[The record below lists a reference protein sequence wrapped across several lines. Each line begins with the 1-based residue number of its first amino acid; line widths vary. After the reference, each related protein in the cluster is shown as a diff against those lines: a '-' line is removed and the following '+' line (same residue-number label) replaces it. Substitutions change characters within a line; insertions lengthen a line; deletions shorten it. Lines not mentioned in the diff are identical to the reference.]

1 MSSEKIL
8 KIVLDERDEEDLR
21 DLILYTLWQLS
32 TIVDRHLG
40 VVNKDNVGLW
50 RCFADELLLIYQV
63 NLSKVHLEAM
73 NETIKK
79 FLKLSE
85 EVERK

>member
-8 KIVLDERDEEDLR
+8 KIVLNERDEEDLR

-32 TIVDRHLG
+32 AIVDRHLG

-50 RCFADELLLIYQV
+50 RCFADELLMIYQV

-79 FLKLSE
+79 FL
-85 EVERK
+85 EVGSK